1 MSQISLTKVTVL
13 PHPDTCPN
21 GLELEIKPG
30 KVLCDALLN
39 AGVEIEHACDG
50 VSACSTCHII
60 IREGYKSLNAASD
73 EEEDQLDKAWGLTP
87 TSRLACQVK
96 VGQTP
101 LIVELPRYSLNH
113 AREHE

>member
-1 MSQISLTKVTVL
+1 MTQIKIL
-13 PHPDTCPN
+13 PNPDVCPN
-21 GLELEIKPG
+21 GLDIEVKAG
-30 KVLCDALLN
+30 KILCDALLA

-60 IREGYKSLNAASD
+60 IRAGYASLSPAAD

-101 LIVELPRYSLNH
+101 LTIELPRYSINH

>member
-1 MSQISLTKVTVL
+1 MTQITVL
-13 PHPDTCPN
+13 SHPDFCPD
-21 GLELEIKPG
+21 GLAIEVKQG
-30 KVLCDALLN
+30 KSLVDALLE

-50 VSACSTCHII
+50 VSACSTCHVI
-60 IREGYKSLNAASD
+60 IREGFASLPPTDD
-73 EEEDQLDKAWGLTP
+73 EEDDQLDKAWGLTA

-101 LIVELPRYSLNH
+101 LTIELPRYSLNH

>member
-1 MSQISLTKVTVL
+1 MTKIKVL
-13 PHPDTCPN
+13 PNPDVCPN
-21 GLELEIKPG
+21 GLGIEVKAG
-30 KVLCDALLN
+30 KILCDALLA

-60 IREGYKSLNAASD
+60 IREGYHSLSPAEE

-96 VGQTP
+96 VGQIP
-101 LIVELPRYSLNH
+101 LTIELPRYSLNH

>member
-1 MSQISLTKVTVL
+1 MTQVTVL
-13 PHPDTCPN
+13 SHPDICPD
-21 GLELEIKPG
+21 GLAIEVKPG
-30 KVLCDALLN
+30 KALVDALLG

-50 VSACSTCHII
+50 VSACSTCHVI
-60 IREGYKSLNAASD
+60 IREGFASLPPTDD
-73 EEEDQLDKAWGLTP
+73 EEDDQLDKAWGLTA

-101 LIVELPRYSLNH
+101 LTIELPRYSLNH

>member
-1 MSQISLTKVTVL
+1 MTQVTVL
-13 PHPDTCPN
+13 PHPDTCPD
-21 GLELEIKPG
+21 GLALEVKPG
-30 KVLCDALLN
+30 KVLCDALLA

-50 VSACSTCHII
+50 VCACSTCHII
-60 IREGYKSLNAASD
+60 IRAGFDTLPPAGD
-73 EEEDQLDKAWGLTP
+73 EEEDQLDEAWGLAP

-101 LIVELPRYSLNH
+101 LTIELPRYSLNH

>member
-1 MSQISLTKVTVL
+1 MTQVVVL
-13 PHPDTCPN
+13 PNTDICPD
-21 GLELEIKPG
+21 GLEIDVKSG
-30 KVLCDALLN
+30 KSLCDALLA

-60 IREGYKSLNAASD
+60 VREGFASLSPAED

-87 TSRLACQVK
+87 TSRLSCQVK

-101 LIVELPRYSLNH
+101 LTIELPRYSLNH
-113 AREHE
+113 AREHD